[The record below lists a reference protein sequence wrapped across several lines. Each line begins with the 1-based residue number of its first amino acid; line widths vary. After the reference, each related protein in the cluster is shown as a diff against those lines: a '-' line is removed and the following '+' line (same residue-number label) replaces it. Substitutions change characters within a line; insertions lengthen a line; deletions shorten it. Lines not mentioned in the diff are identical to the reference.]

1 MIDYTPY
8 VLAVYG
14 VAVVVYGL
22 LTLKWQRGLKQA
34 QQQLSELEKS

>member
-14 VAVVVYGL
+14 VATVVYGA
-22 LTLKWQRGLKQA
+22 LTVKWQRGLKKA
-34 QQQLSELEKS
+34 QQQLREHKTS